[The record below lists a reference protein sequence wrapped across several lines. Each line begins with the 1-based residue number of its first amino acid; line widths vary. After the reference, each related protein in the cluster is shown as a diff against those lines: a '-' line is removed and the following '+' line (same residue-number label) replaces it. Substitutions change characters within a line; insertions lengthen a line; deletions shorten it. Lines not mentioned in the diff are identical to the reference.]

1 MNRKYEISVSRNKL
15 ISLVAALSVLIGGS
29 AYGLSVGNSPSTG
42 YLLCSNQKTHA
53 LIYTGKFTCPS
64 GYSVLE
70 LGAQGANGQDGPQGP
85 QGPSG
90 IQGAQGPQGPSGVNT
105 NWYGAISSR
114 DLVGTA
120 GATTFS
126 ALKKTIMAS
135 ISPAN
140 LSGGGNY
147 VLTADLGGLWSNQSS
162 NGAYLDCYFQSA
174 SDYPDGSRYLGAATA
189 TYSSWTGINLHV
201 SVYPSDSSLSK
212 SNLYL
217 VCATNGVVSGLVG
230 YLNATGA
237 TNLGAMNI
245 GVPPAS

>member
-1 MNRKYEISVSRNKL
+1 MNRKYEFSISRNKL
-15 ISLVAALSVLIGGS
+15 ISLIAVFSVLIGGS

-53 LIYTGKFTCPS
+53 LIYPGKFTCPT

-90 IQGAQGPQGPSGVNT
+90 IQGAQGPQGSSGVNT
-105 NWYGAISSR
+105 DWFGAVSSR

-120 GATTFS
+120 GATTFT
-126 ALKKTIMAS
+126 ALKKTVMAS

-140 LSGGGNY
+140 LSGGGHY
-147 VLTADLGGLWSNQSS
+147 VLTADLRGVWANQNSS
-162 NGAYLDCYFQSA
+162 GAYLNCYFQSA
-174 SDYPDGSRYLGAATA
+174 SDYPDGPSYLGAATA
-189 TYSSWTGINLHV
+189 NYSNWTGINLHV
-201 SVYPSDSSLSK
+201 SVYPSDSSLAQ

-217 VCATNGVVSGLVG
+217 VCATDGVVSGLSG
-230 YLNATGA
+230 FLNATGA
-237 TNLGAMNI
+237 TNLGSMNI
-245 GVPPAS
+245 GIPPAS